1 MLHKRLATDI
11 RDHFSTVGPSPR
23 SSIQTTSPQLG
34 PLAATLNP
42 TSPDPTYPDP
52 TAGIGPRLVLPTTEA
67 NLPPVPPGSQRRNP
81 FLPDLLATAAHRSA
95 ASFAE
100 AAVLV
105 LVLGI
110 LDRLLARGHLEL
122 PWIAGIF
129 LATVALLAASILTD
143 VSARRWLRA
152 H

>member
-1 MLHKRLATDI
+1 MLHKRIATDL

-23 SSIQTTSPQLG
+23 SSIQPAFLQPVSLQHG
-34 PLAATLNP
+34 PTAATSNP
-42 TSPDPTYPDP
+42 TSPEPL
-52 TAGIGPRLVLPTTEA
+52 ALIGPRLVGPTQA
-67 NLPPVPPGSQRRNP
+67 ALPPRPPGSQRRDP

-95 ASFAE
+95 AFFAE

-129 LATVALLAASILTD
+129 LATVALLTASILTD